1 MRKLVYAAFA
11 ATILGFGVLF
21 GLGVY
26 YRERWDWLVIPTWI
40 TAIATLGL
48 FVGAV
53 ITAIYAQKTFAG
65 QLEEWRGQRGH
76 DRRRQAELVSAWWG
90 DESGEEGRSGA
101 FVRNASGAPIY
112 QAGVTVLD
120 PGDEYGC
127 AKVQELVLPPNE
139 MAKFF
144 PIDVPALGQ
153 TQVDGRGTIRRV
165 KVCFTD
171 AAGVRW
177 MRNQFGR
184 LTELG
189 SNLQI
194 TTDRMRAGVF
204 SQFNEDFR
212 ATYGVTIDYKVDPD
226 GYPQVNFVA
235 DVSEPGVTDALI
247 APHDWIGD
255 LIAHHIIEPTVI
267 SADQRAAFPE
277 WTLNALTLGGRLYGI
292 PMTIDTV
299 ALIRNSEL
307 VRDPPS
313 TFEQLIATAENL
325 REEGQVTDLFA
336 VRVGEEGDPFQIWPL
351 FASAGGYLFG
361 EAAEGG
367 WDPTD
372 IGIAAPGSIAAFDE
386 LRTLGETG
394 KRVLRRSMGSAEAF
408 ELFNSRQ
415 TAFLI
420 TTSDGM
426 LTAREAGIPFAVSA
440 VPPFEG
446 KEPAVPFRLVHGLL
460 MAKQGKNKVVAH
472 DLFADYLTQPRIM
485 ETLSRSIVCPVAVK
499 DVAATAD
506 PGIRQ
511 YQQLCNS
518 AIAMPTFPQMEQ
530 VWRIVG
536 RAQASV
542 IAGEPAQQTAEHAA
556 AEVAAL
562 FAESPRWVR
571 PTSLNPLPLRDR

>member
-1 MRKLVYAAFA
+1 MHSLAIGGGRIRSVRRLAYAALA
-11 ATILGFGVLF
+11 VMGTCLLALVVVGIVYGQMWSGF
-21 GLGVY
+21 
-26 YRERWDWLVIPTWI
+26 PTWI
-40 TAIATLGL
+40 TAIATFGL
-48 FVGAV
+48 FAGAV

-65 QLEEWRGQRGH
+65 QAEEWRGQRVH

-90 DESGEEGRSGA
+90 WDESGEGRHSGA
-101 FVRNASGAPIY
+101 FVRNASGAPVY
-112 QAGVTVLD
+112 QAGMTVLD
-120 PGDEYGC
+120 LGDQYGC
-127 AKVQELVLPPNE
+127 AKVQDMVLPPSE
-139 MAKFF
+139 KAKFF
-144 PIDVPALGQ
+144 PIDISALDN

-165 KVCFTD
+165 KLCFTD

-177 MRNQFGR
+177 MRDQFGR

-189 SNLQI
+189 SNLRI
-194 TTDRMRAGVF
+194 TSDRMRAKVF
-204 SQFNEDFR
+204 SQFNEDFL

-226 GYPQVNFVA
+226 GYPQVKFVA
-235 DVSEPGVTDALI
+235 DASGPGVTDALI

-255 LIAHHIIEPTVI
+255 LIAHDIIEPTVL
-267 SADQRAAFPE
+267 SADQRAAFPT
-277 WTLNALTLGGRLYGI
+277 WTLNALTLGSRLYGI

-299 ALIRNSEL
+299 ALIRNTEL
-307 VRDPPS
+307 ASDSPS
-313 TFEQLIATAENL
+313 TVEELIAAAKDL
-325 REEGQVTDLFA
+325 RERGLVTDLFA

-351 FASAGGYLFG
+351 FASAGGKLFHQMS
-361 EAAEGG
+361 EGG
-367 WDPTD
+367 WDR
-372 IGIAAPGSIAAFDE
+372 GNIAIATPESIAAFDK
-386 LRTLGETG
+386 LRSLGESG
-394 KRVLRRSMGSAEAF
+394 AGVLRRSIDAKKAF

-440 VPPFEG
+440 VPRFKG
-446 KEPAVPFRLVHGLL
+446 QEPAVPFRLVHGLL
-460 MAKQGKNKVVAH
+460 MAKQGKNKAIAH
-472 DLFADYLTQPRIM
+472 DLFADYLTQSRIM
-485 ETLSRSIVCPVAVK
+485 ETLSKGIVCPVAVP
-499 DVAATAD
+499 VITTTD

-542 IAGEPAQQTAEHAA
+542 IAGAPARETAKNAE

-562 FAESPRWVR
+562 FAESPR
-571 PTSLNPLPLRDR
+571 